1 MLNGFN
7 AKCLTTISVGQD
19 SELNYGERI
28 RKESIAETTT
38 YDLVLDI
45 SRQRAAWLGH
55 VLRYGED
62 RNVRAVVT
70 EMYEVQFEGC
80 LYEVAPHTDSLEEMI
95 EMAKDRVAWRKFVKG
110 IKPRAA

>member
-1 MLNGFN
+1 M
-7 AKCLTTISVGQD
+7 
-19 SELNYGERI
+19 I
-28 RKESIAETTT
+28 RKDSIAETTT

-80 LYEVAPHTDSLEEMI
+80 LYEVALHTDLLEEMI